1 MEGIDD
7 LDRGENTRKRG
18 FSRLK
23 TPTTDSIAPSTL
35 SLSNSSPRPPRATAT
50 MASKGGSDAAPP
62 LPAKKKAAGFSAK
75 SLKSVVKQ
83 KVIPTVQAISG
94 MGELS
99 RRMKELR
106 SIIGTKDE
114 EIRQLKRKVLVLSD
128 INGLSVKDVAAALE
142 RAARKR
148 ADPDEYAKSES
159 RHRGRLA
166 STFQRGRERELTH
179 IRTLHTYHLSPRRE
193 MKQGFVDWKL
203 SSRAQRRRQ
212 ASR

>member
-1 MEGIDD
+1 MSSQGI
-7 LDRGENTRKRG
+7 
-18 FSRLK
+18 
-23 TPTTDSIAPSTL
+23 
-35 SLSNSSPRPPRATAT
+35 SN
-50 MASKGGSDAAPP
+50 ASPP

-83 KVIPTVQAISG
+83 KVLPTVQAISG

-106 SIIGTKDE
+106 SVIGTKDE

-148 ADPDEYAKSES
+148 TDPEEHAKRLRRLETELAEAKKSSSKQLKLEIDKL
-159 RHRGRLA
+159 RENLA
-166 STFQRGRERELTH
+166 SEELKRLELTEQMQSKDN
-179 IRTLHTYHLSPRRE
+179 LAKDLLA
-193 MKQGFVDWKL
+193 KL
-203 SSRAQRRRQ
+203 S
-212 ASR
+212 ASERMQHRLCTQFIKTYREDHDDIEDELEKMTPDQLL

>member
-1 MEGIDD
+1 M
-7 LDRGENTRKRG
+7 
-18 FSRLK
+18 
-23 TPTTDSIAPSTL
+23 
-35 SLSNSSPRPPRATAT
+35 
-50 MASKGGSDAAPP
+50 APP
-62 LPAKKKAAGFSAK
+62 LPTKKKAAGFSAK

-83 KVIPTVQAISG
+83 KVLPTVQAISG

-148 ADPDEYAKSES
+148 ADPDEYSKSES
-159 RHRGRLA
+159 REAKSKPRKWNSKETCSVCLR
-166 STFQRGRERELTH
+166 
-179 IRTLHTYHLSPRRE
+179 SPRC
-193 MKQGFVDWKL
+193 
-203 SSRAQRRRQ
+203 SSFHLRAFIRDSQ
-212 ASR
+212 ART